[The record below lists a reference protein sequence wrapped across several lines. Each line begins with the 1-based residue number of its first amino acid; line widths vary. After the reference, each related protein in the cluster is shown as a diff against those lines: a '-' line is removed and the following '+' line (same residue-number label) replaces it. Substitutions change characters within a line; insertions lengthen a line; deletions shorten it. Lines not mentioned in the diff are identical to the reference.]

1 MNNAAFLAMRYG
13 AASPTRVMFMSKPL
27 NSFGQWDGA
36 FWQRIV
42 SNVIMIEIHGTF
54 TQTEHRW
61 IKNALALTR
70 HALFMCD
77 LDDRAV
83 TTALSVR
90 RLLPKNASCTQLLD
104 DEVVS
109 HVDDAKMRSPARAR
123 RCLALAQK
131 GGFGPVTQKM
141 WQSGHVLHIE
151 GASWENTQ
159 SILQANVKRWLK
171 ASAPRKQARA

>member
-1 MNNAAFLAMRYG
+1 MRYG

-27 NSFGQWDGA
+27 TSFGQLDGA

-42 SNVIMIEIHGTF
+42 SNVIMIEIHSTF

-61 IKNALALTR
+61 IKHALALTR

-77 LDDRAV
+77 LDDRAIA
-83 TTALSVR
+83 TALSVR
-90 RLLPKNASCTQLLD
+90 RLLPKNATCTHLLD

-109 HVDDAKMRSPARAR
+109 HVSEAVTMRSPARAR
-123 RCLALAQK
+123 RCVALARK
-131 GGFGPVTQKM
+131 GGFGPVTQRM

-159 SILQANVKRWLK
+159 NILQANVKRWLK